1 MKVLVLGVLL
11 FVLQGNEFS
20 SSDRAVLQRC
30 DAVECFL
37 LDYNDRVLPTPPNA
51 KKQEETVPNRKE
63 GTKEVPKA
71 NPKEENLPEKPI
83 TSEKPATSGG
93 PATSEKAGQVSP
105 QAKESVKSEQQVQAP
120 ASEERTERFRGI
132 KIVKTFK
139 LSEAQVADIVANI
152 ERSMSKEVDPAKCFI
167 PNIGLRFR
175 RGEQQLDL
183 LLDPKCGHL
192 HLFKG
197 DQRSIYTL
205 DEDFGKFF
213 SQSID
218 P

>member
-1 MKVLVLGVLL
+1 VKVLILGVLL
-11 FVLQGNEFS
+11 FVFQGNEFS
-20 SSDRAVLQRC
+20 SSDRAVVQRC

-51 KKQEETVPNRKE
+51 KKHEETAPSPKE
-63 GTKEVPKA
+63 ATQEVPKETS
-71 NPKEENLPEKPI
+71 KKDKLP
-83 TSEKPATSGG
+83 EKPATS
-93 PATSEKAGQVSP
+93 ENAGQGSP
-105 QAKESVKSEQQVQAP
+105 QTKDPVKSEQQVQAP
-120 ASEERTERFRGI
+120 ADEEKSERFRGI
-132 KIVKTFK
+132 KIVKSFK
-139 LSEAQVADIVANI
+139 LSEAQVADVVANL

-175 RGEQQLDL
+175 RGEEQLEL

-197 DQRSIYTL
+197 DQRTIYTL
-205 DEDFGKFF
+205 AEDFGKFF

-218 P
+218 PLEKKEEKKEDRK

>member
-1 MKVLVLGVLL
+1 MKILFVGVLL
-11 FVLQGNEFS
+11 FVFQGNEFS
-20 SSDRAVLQRC
+20 SSDRAVMQRY

-51 KKQEETVPNRKE
+51 KKQDETTPNPKE
-63 GTKEVPKA
+63 ATNEVPK
-71 NPKEENLPEKPI
+71 E
-83 TSEKPATSGG
+83 TSKKGKYPEKPATSEKTADSGKT
-93 PATSEKAGQVSP
+93 ATSETAGQSSP
-105 QAKESVKSEQQVQAP
+105 QTKEPVKSEQQVQAP
-120 ASEERTERFRGI
+120 ANQEKTERFRGI
-132 KIVKTFK
+132 KILKNIK
-139 LSEAQVADIVANI
+139 LSEAQVADMVANI

-175 RGEQQLDL
+175 RGEEQLDL

-197 DQRSIYTL
+197 DQRIIYTL
-205 DEDFGKFF
+205 DEGFGKFF
-213 SQSID
+213 SKSID